1 MLRLTLPASWNIAI
15 LTIFCLGYFDSSL
28 YPVSSDDI
36 KNVATDRCYR
46 SFILKADLPNC
57 SRMILEFARTDI
69 RFSLRFPTILKEI
82 DVLLDLHLYKK
93 KGGKRKKKERKKNG
107 YERFVSD
114 VKIHG
119 SRECALFESKK
130 FSCAT
135 RPPLAFI
142 RRKWEK
148 VSFGEQ
154 TGADIDYYATRIE
167 MCLNFLRAPALCTL
181 PLIFLLKYFIH
192 SCRWR
197 IVLIK

>member
-1 MLRLTLPASWNIAI
+1 MILKMLQPIVVIGVLFWKQICQTA
-15 LTIFCLGYFDSSL
+15 LGWFSNL
-28 YPVSSDDI
+28 HGQISDFHSGFL
-36 KNVATDRCYR
+36 R
-46 SFILKADLPNC
+46 SFKNRCLVRYSPIQ
-57 SRMILEFARTDI
+57 
-69 RFSLRFPTILKEI
+69 
-82 DVLLDLHLYKK
+82 
-93 KGGKRKKKERKKNG
+93 KRGEKKKERKKNG

-135 RPPLAFI
+135 RPPIAFI

-154 TGADIDYYATRIE
+154 TGADIDHYATRIE
-167 MCLNFLRAPALCTL
+167 MCLNFPRAPALCTL

-192 SCRWR
+192 SYRWR